1 MEIHIKIKKV
11 AIYSR
16 KSRPDETE
24 DALQR
29 QLQILIDMA
38 IKNNWEWEIFQE
50 VGSSMSIDERDRPKL
65 GELLRRVQEYEYD
78 GILVTDADRLSRDME
93 HSAYIKKLLTNY
105 GVKLITTTKVYDYN
119 LQEDDL
125 MSDMMA
131 IIAKQEYVNTKKR
144 LLRGKKAAAKEGR
157 WLGRPPM
164 GYKINHE
171 TKRLVIDEEHAPTI
185 REIFRLYNEEG
196 LSTVSIAN
204 QFNFDGILTPHQK
217 PYCKARIGEILK
229 NEAYIGNAVY
239 GKTTQSKT
247 ERRPCGVPIPI
258 PTDESVQIRV
268 DEAHPAIITIED
280 WNKAETIRKARLFRP
295 VANRIGKKALSGL
308 IKCSLCGETHSFQH
322 DRNGNIMVRTCKTR
336 IYINNTNYTV
346 CPNQSIQLTKFEEL
360 FYHEFSKYI
369 DKLDD
374 ELDYIKTCINEDN
387 TFEPENEI
395 LGINKKINKIDTRLK
410 KVQQAFLAEIL
421 DEEEAKSE
429 IKLLK
434 QQRADCEREI
444 EIIQNTPI
452 EDKADALTNLINDLK
467 AILNGTPELPTKEIN
482 DLLRSLIDR
491 IEYTRI
497 GTKGSPHNPFSI
509 KIVYK

>member
-38 IKNNWEWEIFQE
+38 VKNNWEWEIFQE
-50 VGSSMSIDERDRPKL
+50 VGSSMSIDEKERPEL
-65 GELLRRVQEYEYD
+65 NELLRGIQAYEYD

-131 IIAKQEYVNTKKR
+131 VIAKQEYVNTKKR

-157 WLGRPPM
+157 WLGRAPM

-171 TKRLVIDEEHAPTI
+171 TKRLMIDEEHAPTV
-185 REIFRLYNEEG
+185 REIFRLYNDG
-196 LSTVSIAN
+196 LSTVSIAD
-204 QFNFDGILTPHQK
+204 QFNFDGILTPNQK

-239 GKTTQSKT
+239 GKTVQSKT
-247 ERRPCGVPIPI
+247 DRRPCGDPIPI

-268 DEAHPAIITIED
+268 NESHPAIITIEE
-280 WNKAETIRKARLFRP
+280 WNKAETIRKTRLFRP

-322 DRNGNIMVRTCKTR
+322 DRNNNVMVRTCKTR
-336 IYINNTNYTV
+336 IYTNNTTYTV
-346 CPNQSIQLTKFEEL
+346 CPNQSVQLTKFEEL
-360 FYHEFSKYI
+360 FYREFEKYI
-369 DKLDD
+369 EKLDD
-374 ELDYIKTCINEDN
+374 ELDYIKSCMTEENA
-387 TFEPENEI
+387 FEPENEI
-395 LGINKKINKIDTRLK
+395 LVINKKINKIDARLK
-410 KVQQAFLAEIL
+410 KVQQAFLVEIL
-421 DEEEAKSE
+421 DEEEAKAE

-434 QQRADCEREI
+434 QQRSDFEQEI
-444 EIIQNTPI
+444 ETIRDTPI
-452 EDKADALTNLINDLK
+452 EDKVDALSNLVAELK
-467 AILNGTPELPTKEIN
+467 AIMNGTSELPTKEIN